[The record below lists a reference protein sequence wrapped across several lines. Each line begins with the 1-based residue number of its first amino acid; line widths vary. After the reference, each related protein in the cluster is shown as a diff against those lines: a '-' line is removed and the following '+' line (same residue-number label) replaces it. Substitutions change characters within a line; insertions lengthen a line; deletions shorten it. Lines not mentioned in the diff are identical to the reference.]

1 MINGIPTLDDLD
13 LQGKRVLIR
22 FDYNVKYLNGKVSD
36 DERILRTLPTLTYV
50 LSKASSV
57 TILSHLGRPEKVGEI
72 DKDFSLKKV
81 AEHLSTLL
89 SEEIYFHDD
98 LNLDH
103 FSDNQKKISM
113 LENVRFFE
121 GETDNNELF
130 SKKLAQL
137 ADVFVMDAF
146 GSAHRSHCSTEG
158 VSHFMDSCVG
168 RLVEEELNSLEGIL
182 NNPSKPMLGI
192 IGGSKI
198 STKINILES
207 LLEKVDWLFVGGGI
221 ANTLHKSKGHEIGQ
235 SIVENDFL
243 EEVKDLCKNN
253 KIILPDTFV
262 VEQKDKSIV
271 EKTSEEILPDDII
284 YDVSINSIKNL
295 NNIIS
300 SCKTILWNGPLGFF
314 EREEFS
320 RGTLHLAKVISESDA
335 YSVIGGGET
344 LTAFNQ
350 SNLLD
355 KVGYASTAGGAFLEY
370 IEKGSLPSL
379 DALKEKI

>member
-13 LQGKRVLIR
+13 LQGKRVLVR
-22 FDYNVKYLNGKVSD
+22 FDYNVKYLNGKVTD
-36 DERILRTLPTLTYV
+36 DERILRTLPTLTYI

-57 TILSHLGRPEKVGEI
+57 IILSHLGRPGKKGEI
-72 DKDFSLKKV
+72 DNNFSLKKV

-98 LNLDH
+98 LNFGY
-103 FSDNQKKISM
+103 FSNNQKKISM

-121 GETDNNELF
+121 GETENDELF
-130 SKKLAQL
+130 SKKLADL

-158 VSHFMDSCVG
+158 VIHFMDSCIG
-168 RLVEEELNSLEGIL
+168 RLVEEELNSLDRIL
-182 NNPSKPMLGI
+182 NNPSKPILGI

-221 ANTLHKSKGHEIGQ
+221 ANTLYKSKGHEIGK

-243 EEVKDLCKNN
+243 EEAKDLSKNK

-271 EKTSEEILPDDII
+271 EKTFEKILPDDII
-284 YDVSINSIKNL
+284 YDVSIKSVKNL
-295 NNIIS
+295 NKIVS
-300 SCKTILWNGPLGFF
+300 RCRTVLWNGPLGLF

-320 RGTLHLAKVISESDA
+320 KGTLHLAKAISESDA

-350 SNLLD
+350 SSLLD

-370 IEKGSLPSL
+370 IERGSLPSL

>member
-13 LQGKRVLIR
+13 LQGKRVLVR
-22 FDYNVKYLNGKVSD
+22 FDYNVKYLNGKVTD
-36 DERILRTLPTLTYV
+36 DERILRTLPTLTYI

-57 TILSHLGRPEKVGEI
+57 IILSHLGRPGKKGEI
-72 DKDFSLKKV
+72 DNNFSLKKV
-81 AEHLSTLL
+81 AEHLSSLL

-98 LNLDH
+98 LNFGY
-103 FSDNQKKISM
+103 FSNNQKKISM

-121 GETDNNELF
+121 GETENDELF
-130 SKKLAQL
+130 SKKLADL

-158 VSHFMDSCVG
+158 VIHFMDSCIG
-168 RLVEEELNSLEGIL
+168 RLVEEELNSLDGIL

-207 LLEKVDWLFVGGGI
+207 LLEKVDWLFIGGGI
-221 ANTLHKSKGHEIGQ
+221 ANTLYKSKGYEIGK

-243 EEVKDLCKNN
+243 EEAKDLSKNK

-271 EKTSEEILPDDII
+271 EKNFEKILPDDII
-284 YDVSINSIKNL
+284 YDVSINSVKNL
-295 NNIIS
+295 NKIVS
-300 SCKTILWNGPLGFF
+300 RCKTVLWNGPLGLF

-320 RGTLHLAKVISESDA
+320 KGTLHLAKAISESDA

-350 SNLLD
+350 SSLLD

>member
-13 LQGKRVLIR
+13 LQGKRVLVR

-36 DERILRTLPTLTYV
+36 DERILRTLPTLTYI

-57 TILSHLGRPEKVGEI
+57 TILSHLGRPHKKGEI
-72 DKDFSLKKV
+72 DENFSLKKV

-103 FSDNQKKISM
+103 FLNNQKKISM

-121 GETDNNELF
+121 GETENNELF

-158 VSHFMDSCVG
+158 VGHFIDSCVG

-221 ANTLHKSKGHEIGQ
+221 ANTLHKSKGYEIGQ

-243 EEVKDLCKNN
+243 EEAKVLCKNK
-253 KIILPDTFV
+253 KILLPEIFI
-262 VEQKDKSIV
+262 VEQKDKTIA
-271 EKTSEEILPDDII
+271 EKNIENILSDDII
-284 YDVSINSIKNL
+284 FDVSINSIKNL
-295 NNIIS
+295 NKIIS
-300 SCKTILWNGPLGFF
+300 SCKTILWNGPLGLF
-314 EREEFS
+314 EKEEFS
-320 RGTLHLAKVISESDA
+320 KGTLYLAEVISESDA

>member
-13 LQGKRVLIR
+13 LQGKRVLVR
-22 FDYNVKYLNGKVSD
+22 FDYNVKYLNGKVTD
-36 DERILRTLPTLTYV
+36 DERILRTLPTLTYI

-57 TILSHLGRPEKVGEI
+57 IILSHLGRPGKKGEI
-72 DKDFSLKKV
+72 DNNFSLKKV

-98 LNLDH
+98 LNFGY
-103 FSDNQKKISM
+103 FSNNQKKISM

-121 GETDNNELF
+121 GETENDELF
-130 SKKLAQL
+130 SKKLADL

-158 VSHFMDSCVG
+158 VIHFMDSCIG
-168 RLVEEELNSLEGIL
+168 RLVEEELNSLDGIL

-207 LLEKVDWLFVGGGI
+207 LLEKVDWLFIGGGI
-221 ANTLHKSKGHEIGQ
+221 ANTLYKSKGYEIGK

-243 EEVKDLCKNN
+243 EEAKDLSKNK

-262 VEQKDKSIV
+262 VEQKDKTIV
-271 EKTSEEILPDDII
+271 EKTFEKILPDDII
-284 YDVSINSIKNL
+284 YDVSIKSVKNL
-295 NNIIS
+295 NKIVS
-300 SCKTILWNGPLGFF
+300 RCRTVLWNGPLGLF

-320 RGTLHLAKVISESDA
+320 KGTLHLAKAISESDA

-350 SNLLD
+350 SSLLD

-370 IEKGSLPSL
+370 IERGSLPSL